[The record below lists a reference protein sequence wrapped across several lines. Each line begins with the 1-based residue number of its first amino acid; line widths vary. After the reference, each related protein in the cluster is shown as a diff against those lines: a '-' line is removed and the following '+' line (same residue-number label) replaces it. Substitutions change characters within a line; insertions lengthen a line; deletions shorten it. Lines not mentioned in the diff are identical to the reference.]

1 MKIDLSGRV
10 VIVTGSGRGIGRG
23 HALALARRGASVIV
37 NDIGG
42 DVHGIGSD
50 LDPARDVV
58 SEIVAA
64 GGMAL
69 ADTSDASTREGAEHL
84 VELAIKHFGRIDAV
98 VANAGITGQHQLFVD
113 TRWELLYRMIAM
125 HVHGPWGLAQA
136 AWPHFAKQG
145 RGRIVFTSSG
155 SWVGAERASAYATA
169 KAAVVGLTKSLALE
183 GKPQNI
189 LVNAVA
195 PMALTRM
202 SSAEVT
208 KDMAEIMARTVPAN
222 SVAPAVV
229 AMVSDEWTG
238 SGEVY
243 LVGGGH
249 MAWFFIGQTQGI
261 DRGVDWTPDD
271 VLAGIAAVHDDTG
284 FSKPRSDFDVAA
296 RYVLGTEDL
305 AGFKF
310 HGG

>member
-1 MKIDLSGRV
+1 MNIDLSGRV
-10 VIVTGSGRGIGRG
+10 VIVTGSGRGVGRG
-23 HALALARRGASVIV
+23 HALALAQCGASVIV

-42 DVHGIGSD
+42 DVHGNGSD
-50 LDPARDVV
+50 LGPARDVAK
-58 SEIVAA
+58 EIVAA
-64 GGMAL
+64 RGVAVS
-69 ADTSDASTREGAEHL
+69 DTSDASTREGAEHL
-84 VELAIKHFGRIDAV
+84 VELALKNFGHIDAV
-98 VANAGITGQHQLFVD
+98 VANAGITGKHQLFVD
-113 TRWELLYRMIAM
+113 TSLELLDKMIAI

-183 GKPQNI
+183 GKTQNI

-208 KDMAEIMARTVPAN
+208 KDMAETMAKTVPAG

-238 SGEVY
+238 NGEVY

-261 DRGVDWTPDD
+261 DRGVDWTPED
-271 VLAGIAAVHDDTG
+271 VLSGIRAVQDEKG
-284 FSKPRSDFDVAA
+284 FTLPRSDFDVAA
-296 RYVLGTEDL
+296 RYVLGTADL